1 MNINDLDPDNSTY
14 LNIKTFKQYLEATP
28 ELKSITIS
36 RVVKNGIA
44 ILRRCIEEPK
54 DKGVSWEHPYIQLN
68 YSVTKE
74 SRFTELPLITRH
86 ANTSFIDFQSIMF
99 ANLTDH
105 IAYIY
110 ESDKDKD
117 SYWVYLKEDS
127 EEFEKLTPKRQQN
140 IKEKLFKKYDD
151 PKRKPTFNLP
161 LSLVLKDTKGKQRRA
176 RGSLII
182 NFLPLF
188 IDEANNGAF
197 YPLILGLDITTGYKP
212 AYWSDEDKKGF
223 WEYIDKT
230 FKDIS
235 PQESFEFLDKLE
247 EPEVKPVSRGTNLIK
262 VGMHL
267 EDQKF
272 GRKPKPDQPSIFGL
286 LDIEDRERR
295 EEHNIKIVG
304 VDFTT
309 SQNKALFALQTL
321 LEKTDH
327 KGNIEGKSVELKPFK
342 YKGLIPS
349 LKFTR
354 SEYLDTYG
362 VTKRQTSRRKFEY
375 NANESEESL
384 KALRSL
390 SENRYL
396 LSYTKKYF
404 DEKRVE
410 KYDVI
415 RTVRSL
421 INIIEG
427 FKDLTESEKNTVIS
441 DKNSTGTNTK
451 LSHIVVELSPI
462 FIDQIENH
470 YVLKPANVYEEIK
483 IKAPHSS
490 KFVHRFIDYLL
501 AQVSKRQSKYKGNNI
516 NWEIKTNY
524 KTLAHTLKM
533 DSWIK
538 TRNWKQVRGSLN
550 KSYEIAKEL
559 GYLEGYKTI
568 EGKMGEIELLT
579 LNPDKFYRAKEIE
592 EAREKIEN
600 EAGIQH

>member
-1 MNINDLDPDNSTY
+1 VDINDLDPDNSTY
-14 LNIKTFKQYLEATP
+14 LNIKTFNQYLEANP

-36 RVVKNGIA
+36 RVIKNGIA

-74 SRFTELPLITRH
+74 SRFTGLPHITRH
-86 ANTSFIDFQSIMF
+86 ANASFIDFQSIMF

-105 IAYIY
+105 MAYIY

-117 SYWVYLKEDS
+117 SYWLYLKEDS
-127 EEFEKLTPKRQQN
+127 EEFKNLTTKKQQK
-140 IKEKLFKKYDD
+140 IKEKLFKKYSDT
-151 PKRKPTFNLP
+151 KKKPTFSLP
-161 LSLVLKDTKGKQRRA
+161 FSLVLKDTKGKQRRA

-188 IDEANNGAF
+188 IDEANEEAF
-197 YPLILGLDITTGYKP
+197 YPLIIGLDTTGYKP
-212 AYWSDEDKKGF
+212 AYWSDEDKKWF

-230 FKDIS
+230 LNDIS
-235 PQESFEFLDKLE
+235 PQESFEFLDELE
-247 EPEVKPVSRGTNLIK
+247 EPEVKPVSKGPTLIK
-262 VGMHL
+262 ASMHL
-267 EDQKF
+267 ENQKF
-272 GRKPKPDQPSIFGL
+272 GRKPKPAQPSIFGE
-286 LDIEDRERR
+286 LDIEDRETI
-295 EEHNIKIVG
+295 EEQNIKIVG
-304 VDFTT
+304 VDFTV
-309 SQNKALFALQTL
+309 SQNKALFTLQTL
-321 LEKTDH
+321 LNKTDQ
-327 KGNIEGKSVELKPFK
+327 KGNTSREVNSMNFF
-342 YKGLIPS
+342 YKGSLPS

-362 VTKRQTSRRKFEY
+362 VTKRQTSRGKLEY

-396 LSYTKKYF
+396 LYYTKKYF
-404 DEKRVE
+404 DNKRVE
-410 KYDVI
+410 KYEVI
-415 RTVRSL
+415 RTVRPL
-421 INIIEG
+421 ISVVEG
-427 FKDLTESEKNTVIS
+427 FKDLTELEKNIVIS

-451 LSHIVVELSPI
+451 LSHIIVELSPI

-490 KFVHRFIDYLL
+490 KFVYKFIDYLL
-501 AQVSKRQSKYKGNNI
+501 TQVSKRQSKYKGNNI

-533 DSWIK
+533 NSWINS
-538 TRNWKQVRGSLN
+538 RNWKQVRGSLN
-550 KSYEIAKEL
+550 KSYEIAKDL
-559 GYLEGYKTI
+559 GYLQGYRTI
-568 EGKMGEIELLT
+568 EGKTGEIELLT
-579 LNPDKFYRAKEIE
+579 LNPDKFYRAEEIKET
-592 EAREKIEN
+592 REKMEK
-600 EAGIQH
+600 EAII